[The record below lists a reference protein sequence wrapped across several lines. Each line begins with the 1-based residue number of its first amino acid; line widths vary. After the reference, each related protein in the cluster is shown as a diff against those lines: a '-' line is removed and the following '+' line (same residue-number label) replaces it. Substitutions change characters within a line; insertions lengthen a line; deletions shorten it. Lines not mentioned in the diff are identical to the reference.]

1 MDKIFTKNI
10 EHESAVKH
18 VTGKAIYTDDISE
31 PKNLLHAVIG
41 YSNCSKG
48 VIKKIDYKDVLSSE
62 GVVDIITEKDI
73 EGINDVGPIF
83 KGDKIFTSKNIEYYG
98 QPIFAVIAKTNN
110 LAKKAALKVKIDL
123 KISKPIV
130 SIEEALKKK
139 SFVLK
144 PKHLTR
150 GNIKDGFKKS
160 DNILK
165 GKLYS
170 GGQDHF
176 YLEGQIAMTIPQE
189 DNNFLVYS
197 STQHPSETQQII
209 GKVLKQNYNSIH
221 VIVRRIG
228 GGFGGKE
235 TQSFLFA
242 AITSI
247 AAKKLSKPVK
257 LRVDRDDDM
266 IMTGKRHDFLFDY
279 EVGFNNNGEILAL
292 KLMMASR
299 CGISPDLSGAIN
311 DRAIYH
317 IDNAYYIPNIEINSY
332 RCKTNTVSNTAFRGF
347 GGPQGM
353 FCIENIIENIAQK
366 LNREASE
373 IRKINFYKDKIKN
386 TTHYGMRITDNVIED
401 IFNKLIKKSNYKK
414 RKAEINNFNKKNKV
428 LKKGI
433 AITPVKFGISFTTTH
448 LNQGGA
454 LVHIYTDGS
463 IHLNH
468 GGIEM
473 GQGLM
478 TKLAL
483 VASNEFGLNYENIKI
498 SSTDTEKVPNTSASA
513 ASATTDI
520 NGAAI
525 VNAIN
530 NIKSGLNEFI
540 YDYFKT
546 NSKIKYENNFVYF
559 DKRKISFKELINTA
573 YLNRIPLS
581 SSGFYKTDK
590 INVNTKTLQGRPFLY
605 FTYGAAVTE
614 VIIDKLTG
622 ENKILQVDI
631 IHDVGNSINKRIDK
645 GQIEGGYIQGLGWLT
660 TEEVSWKSNGV
671 LTTHSPSTYKIPTA
685 GETPFKFNVEIYDR
699 GFNKEKV
706 INRSKAVGEPP
717 FMLAISSFIALKDA
731 VYNANKE
738 KNSEKLIAPATA
750 ENILKSLN

>member
-83 KGDKIFTSKNIEYYG
+83 KGDKIFTSKNIEYFG

-144 PKHLTR
+144 PKHLPR
-150 GNIKDGFKKS
+150 GDIKDGFKKS

-279 EVGFNNNGEILAL
+279 EVGFNNSGEILAL
-292 KLMMASR
+292 KIMMASR

-353 FCIENIIENIAQK
+353 FCIENIIENISQK
-366 LNREASE
+366 LKLEASE

-414 RKAEINNFNKKNKV
+414 RKAEINNFNIKNKV

-483 VASNEFGLNYENIKI
+483 VASNEFGLNYEHIKI

-731 VYNANKE
+731 VYNANKG
-738 KNSEKLIAPATA
+738 KNSENLIAPATA
-750 ENILKSLN
+750 ENILKSLH

>member
-48 VIKKIDYKDVLSSE
+48 VIKKIDFKDVLSSD

-353 FCIENIIENIAQK
+353 FCIENIIENISQK
-366 LNREASE
+366 LKLEASE

-386 TTHYGMRITDNVIED
+386 TTHYGMKITDNVIED

-414 RKAEINNFNKKNKV
+414 RKIEIDNFNKKNKV

-631 IHDVGNSINKRIDK
+631 IHDVGNSINRRIDK

-731 VYNANKE
+731 VCNANKE

-750 ENILKSLN
+750 ENILKSLH

>member
-279 EVGFNNNGEILAL
+279 EVGFNNSGEILAL

-414 RKAEINNFNKKNKV
+414 RKIEIDNFNKKNKV

-685 GETPFKFNVEIYDR
+685 GETPFNFNVEIYDR

-731 VYNANKE
+731 VYNANKG
-738 KNSEKLIAPATA
+738 KNSENLIAPATA
-750 ENILKSLN
+750 ENILKSLH

>member
-279 EVGFNNNGEILAL
+279 EVGFNNSGEILAL
-292 KLMMASR
+292 KIMMASR

-317 IDNAYYIPNIEINSY
+317 IDNAYFLPNIEINSY

-353 FCIENIIENIAQK
+353 FCIENIIENISQK
-366 LNREASE
+366 LKLEASE

-414 RKAEINNFNKKNKV
+414 RKIEIDNFNKKNKV

-731 VYNANKE
+731 VYNANKG
-738 KNSEKLIAPATA
+738 KNSENLIAPATA
-750 ENILKSLN
+750 ENILKSLH

>member
-386 TTHYGMRITDNVIED
+386 TTHYGMKITDNVIED

-414 RKAEINNFNKKNKV
+414 RKIEIDNFNKKNKV

-660 TEEVSWKSNGV
+660 TEEVSWKSNGI

-731 VYNANKE
+731 VYNANKG
-738 KNSEKLIAPATA
+738 KNSENLIAPATA
-750 ENILKSLN
+750 ENILKSLH

>member
-279 EVGFNNNGEILAL
+279 EVGFKNSGEILAL
-292 KLMMASR
+292 KIMMASR

-317 IDNAYYIPNIEINSY
+317 IDNAYFLPNIEINSY

-386 TTHYGMRITDNVIED
+386 TTHYGMKITDNVIED

-414 RKAEINNFNKKNKV
+414 RKIEIDNFNKKNKV

-483 VASNEFGLNYENIKI
+483 VASNEFGLNYEHIKI

-540 YDYFKT
+540 YDYYKT

-559 DKRKISFKELINTA
+559 DIRKISFKELINTA

-581 SSGFYKTDK
+581 SSGFYKTNK

-731 VYNANKE
+731 VYNANKG
-738 KNSEKLIAPATA
+738 KNSENLISPATA
-750 ENILKSLN
+750 ENILKSLH

>member
-279 EVGFNNNGEILAL
+279 EVGFNNSGEILAL
-292 KLMMASR
+292 KIMMASR

-731 VYNANKE
+731 VCNANKG
-738 KNSEKLIAPATA
+738 KNSENLIAPATA
-750 ENILKSLN
+750 ENILKSLH